1 MDLLTPDIGLLVWQV
16 VIFGLLFFL
25 LSKFAWGPIA
35 ASLKERENSIQGAL
49 DLAERTR
56 GEMAKLK
63 SENEQ
68 ILAQARIE
76 RDTILRGAKEM
87 ADKMVA
93 DARDKATVEGQRVL
107 EQAREAMQ
115 NERQALV
122 ASMKKDVVNLSI
134 EVAEKV
140 LRRELSDK
148 VSQEKLVQ
156 DLVASSRLN

>member
-1 MDLLTPDIGLLVWQV
+1 MDLLTPDIGLLFWQV
-16 VIFGLLFFL
+16 IIFGLLFFL
-25 LSKFAWGPIA
+25 LRKFAWGPIS
-35 ASLKERENSIQGAL
+35 ASLNERENSIQGAL
-49 DLAERTR
+49 DLAEKTR

-76 RDTILRGAKEM
+76 RDTILRGAKEA
-87 ADKMVA
+87 ADRVIA
-93 DARDKATVEGQRVL
+93 EARDKAVAEGQRML
-107 EQAREAMQ
+107 EQARDAMQ

-140 LRRELSDK
+140 LRRELADK
-148 VSQEKLVQ
+148 ASQEKLVQ
-156 DLVASSRLN
+156 DLVATSRLN

>member
-1 MDLLTPDIGLLVWQV
+1 MDMLTPDIGLLAWQL
-16 VIFGLLFFL
+16 VIFGLLFFIL
-25 LSKFAWGPIA
+25 RKFAWGPIT
-35 ASLKERENSIQGAL
+35 ASLKEREDNIQGAL
-49 DLAERTR
+49 DLAEKTR

-68 ILAQARIE
+68 ILAQARNE
-76 RDTILRGAKEM
+76 RDVMLRGAKET

-93 DARDKATVEGQRVL
+93 DARDRANVEGQRML

-122 ASMKKDVVNLSI
+122 SQMKKEVVNLSI

-140 LRRELSDK
+140 LRRELTDK
-148 VSQEKLVQ
+148 ASQEKLVQ
-156 DLVASSRLN
+156 DLVATSHLN

>member
-1 MDLLTPDIGLLVWQV
+1 MDLLIPDL
-16 VIFGLLFFL
+16 GLLFWQIIIFGGL
-25 LSKFAWGPIA
+25 FFILRKFAWGPIT
-35 ASLKERENSIQGAL
+35 ASLKEREDSIQGAL
-49 DLAERTR
+49 DLAEKTR

-68 ILAQARIE
+68 ILAEARNE
-76 RDTILRGAKEM
+76 RDVMLRGAKEV

-93 DARDKATVEGQRVL
+93 DARDRANVEGQRML

-122 ASMKKDVVNLSI
+122 AQMKKEVVNLSI

-140 LRRELSDK
+140 LRRELVDK
-148 VSQEKLVQ
+148 SAQEKLVQ
-156 DLVASSRLN
+156 DLVATSHLN

>member
-1 MDLLTPDIGLLVWQV
+1 MELLTPDLGLLFWQV

-25 LSKFAWGPIA
+25 LSKFAWKPITQ
-35 ASLKERENSIQGAL
+35 SLKEREDNIQGAL
-49 DLAERTR
+49 DLAEKTR

-63 SENEQ
+63 AENEQ

-76 RDTILRGAKEM
+76 RDTILRGAKET
-87 ADKMVA
+87 ADKLVA
-93 DARDKATVEGQRVL
+93 DARDKAAVEGQRML

-122 ASMKKDVVNLSI
+122 ASMKKEVVNLSI

-140 LRRELSDK
+140 LRRELTDK
-148 VSQEKLVQ
+148 ASQEKLVQ

>member
-1 MDLLTPDIGLLVWQV
+1 MDLLIPDL
-16 VIFGLLFFL
+16 GLLFWQVIIFGGL
-25 LSKFAWGPIA
+25 FFILRKFAWGPIT
-35 ASLKERENSIQGAL
+35 ASLKEREDNIQGAL
-49 DLAERTR
+49 DLAEKTR

-68 ILAQARIE
+68 ILAQARNE
-76 RDTILRGAKEM
+76 REMMLRGAKET

-93 DARDKATVEGQRVL
+93 DARDRANVEGQRML

-122 ASMKKDVVNLSI
+122 AQMKKEVVNLSI

-140 LRRELSDK
+140 LRRELTDK
-148 VSQEKLVQ
+148 SAQEKLVQ
-156 DLVASSRLN
+156 DLVATSHLN

>member
-1 MDLLTPDIGLLVWQV
+1 MELLTPDLGLLFWQL
-16 VIFGLLFFL
+16 VIFGSLFFL
-25 LSKFAWGPIA
+25 LRKYAWGPITQ
-35 ASLKERENSIQGAL
+35 SLKEREDNIQGAL
-49 DLAERTR
+49 DLAQQTR

-63 SENEQ
+63 AENEQ

-76 RDTILRGAKEM
+76 RDTILRGAKET
-87 ADKMVA
+87 ADKLVT
-93 DARDKATVEGQRVL
+93 DARDKAAIEGQRML

-122 ASMKKDVVNLSI
+122 ASMKKEVVNLSI

-140 LRRELSDK
+140 LRRELTDK
-148 VSQEKLVQ
+148 PAQEKLVQ

>member
-1 MDLLTPDIGLLVWQV
+1 MDMLTPDIGLLTWQL
-16 VIFGLLFFL
+16 VIFGLLFFIL
-25 LSKFAWGPIA
+25 RKFAWGPIT
-35 ASLKERENSIQGAL
+35 ASLKEREDNIQGAL
-49 DLAERTR
+49 DLAQKTR

-68 ILAQARIE
+68 ILAQARNE
-76 RDTILRGAKEM
+76 REVMLRGAKET

-93 DARDKATVEGQRVL
+93 DARDRANVEGQRML

-122 ASMKKDVVNLSI
+122 AQMKKEVVNLSI

-140 LRRELSDK
+140 LRRELTDK
-148 VSQEKLVQ
+148 TSQEKLVQ
-156 DLVASSRLN
+156 DLVATSHLN

>member
-1 MDLLTPDIGLLVWQV
+1 MDLLIPDL
-16 VIFGLLFFL
+16 GLLFWQIIIFGGL
-25 LSKFAWGPIA
+25 FFILRKFAWGPIT
-35 ASLKERENSIQGAL
+35 ASLKEREDSIQGAL
-49 DLAERTR
+49 DLAEKTR

-68 ILAQARIE
+68 ILAEARNE
-76 RDTILRGAKEM
+76 RDVMLRGAKET

-93 DARDKATVEGQRVL
+93 DARDRANVEGQRML

-122 ASMKKDVVNLSI
+122 AQMKKEVVNLSI

-140 LRRELSDK
+140 LRRELTDK
-148 VSQEKLVQ
+148 SAQEKLVQ
-156 DLVASSRLN
+156 DLVATSHLN

>member
-1 MDLLTPDIGLLVWQV
+1 MELLTPDLGLLFWQV

-25 LSKFAWGPIA
+25 LSKFAWKPITQ
-35 ASLKERENSIQGAL
+35 SLKEREDNIQGAL
-49 DLAERTR
+49 DLAEKTR

-63 SENEQ
+63 AENEQ

-76 RDTILRGAKEM
+76 RDTILRGAKET
-87 ADKMVA
+87 ADKLVA
-93 DARDKATVEGQRVL
+93 DARDKAAVEGQRML

-122 ASMKKDVVNLSI
+122 ASMKKEVVNLSI

-140 LRRELSDK
+140 LRRELADK
-148 VSQEKLVQ
+148 SSQEKLVQ

>member
-1 MDLLTPDIGLLVWQV
+1 MELLTPDLGLLFWQV
-16 VIFGLLFFL
+16 LIFGLLFFL
-25 LSKFAWGPIA
+25 LRKFAWGPITQ
-35 ASLKERENSIQGAL
+35 SLKEREDNIQGAL
-49 DLAERTR
+49 DLAEKTR

-63 SENEQ
+63 AENEQ

-76 RDTILRGAKEM
+76 RDTILRGAKET
-87 ADKMVA
+87 ADKLVA
-93 DARDKATVEGQRVL
+93 DARDKAVVEGQRML

-122 ASMKKDVVNLSI
+122 ASMKKEVVNLSI

-140 LRRELSDK
+140 LRRELTDK
-148 VSQEKLVQ
+148 PAQEKLVQ

>member
-1 MDLLTPDIGLLVWQV
+1 MDLLIPDL
-16 VIFGLLFFL
+16 GLLFWQIIIFGGL
-25 LSKFAWGPIA
+25 FFILRKFAWGPITQ
-35 ASLKERENSIQGAL
+35 SLKEREDNIQGAL
-49 DLAERTR
+49 DLAEKTR

-68 ILAQARIE
+68 ILAQARNE
-76 RDTILRGAKEM
+76 RDVMLRGAKET

-93 DARDKATVEGQRVL
+93 DARDRANIEGQRML

-122 ASMKKDVVNLSI
+122 AQMKKEVVNLSI

-140 LRRELSDK
+140 LRRELNDK
-148 VSQEKLVQ
+148 ASQEKLVQ
-156 DLVASSRLN
+156 DLVATSHLN

>member
-1 MDLLTPDIGLLVWQV
+1 MDLLTPDL
-16 VIFGLLFFL
+16 GLLFWQIVVFGFL
-25 LSKFAWGPIA
+25 FFILSKYAWGPIT
-35 ASLKERENSIQGAL
+35 ASLKEREDSIQGAL
-49 DLAERTR
+49 DLAEKTR

-68 ILAQARIE
+68 ILAQARNE
-76 RDTILRGAKEM
+76 RDLMLRGAKET

-93 DARDKATVEGQRVL
+93 DARDRANVEGQRML

-122 ASMKKDVVNLSI
+122 AQMKKEVVNLSI

-140 LRRELSDK
+140 LRRELNDK
-148 VSQEKLVQ
+148 SSQEKLVQ
-156 DLVASSRLN
+156 DLVATSHLN